1 MDMTVRPATIE
12 DLPGI
17 TEIHNHYIVN
27 THITFDV
34 QPYRPEHRMTW
45 FHEHSDNKRYR
56 LLVACDS
63 QSSVLGYA
71 CTGRHRTK
79 EAYDTTVEASIGCR
93 PDSVGRGLGTMLYRA
108 LFDAIADQDIH
119 RIVAGIAQPNP
130 ASNALHERFGF
141 KEIGLFTEVG
151 RKFEKYWDVKWT
163 ERPLRIP

>member
-1 MDMTVRPATIE
+1 MNVTVRPATLE
-12 DLPGI
+12 DLPSI
-17 TEIHNHYIVN
+17 TEIHNHYTVN

-34 QPYRPEHRMTW
+34 KPYRPEERVQW

-63 QSSVLGYA
+63 QTVLGYT

-79 EAYDTTVEASIGCR
+79 EAYDTTVEASVACTPEGI
-93 PDSVGRGLGTMLYRA
+93 GRGVGTLLYRA

-119 RIVAGIAQPNP
+119 RIVAGIAQPNL

-141 KEIGLFTEVG
+141 QEIGLFTQVG
-151 RKFEKYWDVKWT
+151 RKFDKYWDVRWM
-163 ERPLRIP
+163 ERPLRLP